1 MDFPSSK
8 FQPNQ
13 PLSRP
18 SSTLNRWTLLP
29 PLCPQQP
36 PTDQSSVRK
45 ITKKLKEI
53 DVDEQL
59 RKKRKI
65 LHRHT
70 PSPQPS
76 TSSESSCSAPEELE
90 IILRC
95 PNGERL
101 SGKFSNERTPF
112 EILHEAGAI
121 VQYELPLTDA
131 NYDVFV
137 NEVPRRRLL
146 PHTSLSAQNIP
157 NRTLIYAEE
166 KD

>member
-1 MDFPSSK
+1 MGITHFFVRSVQSNLFNFCNKNDDMKRSF
-8 FQPNQ
+8 
-13 PLSRP
+13 
-18 SSTLNRWTLLP
+18 
-29 PLCPQQP
+29 
-36 PTDQSSVRK
+36 DQSSVRR

-59 RKKRKI
+59 RKKRKV

-76 TSSESSCSAPEELE
+76 TSSESSCSAPEEIE

-112 EILHEAGAI
+112 EILAEAGAI
-121 VQYELPLTDA
+121 VQYELPLNDS

-137 NEVPRRRLL
+137 NEVP
-146 PHTSLSAQNIP
+146 
-157 NRTLIYAEE
+157 
-166 KD
+166 